1 MTHPKAARSNP
12 RLHTWQIPTHDIPI
26 ALSYDDVLLTPQ
38 RTTVT
43 SRRTVDT
50 STWLSRNVRL
60 NMPIVSANMDT
71 VTESSM
77 GIAMA
82 RQGGIGI
89 IHRFLTVEAQAEE
102 VHKVKRAEAFS
113 SPNPTHLPRT
123 KRWNEHGAPWSA
135 TTSRAG
141 SSGRRGQAGGFLSS
155 RDVRFVRNP
164 DSTVGEVMTPRQ
176 KLITAPADVSLE
188 EASEIFAQHKIQKLP
203 LVRGRRRRGHDR
215 SQGPRDLGDNPH
227 AAKDKRGH
235 LIVGAAIGV
244 MHDALE
250 RSAALVDAG
259 VDVLVVDVAHG
270 HAQSVIDLVRD

>member
-89 IHRFLTVEAQAEE
+89 VHRFLTVEAEAEE
-102 VHKVKRAEAFS
+102 VRKVKRAESFFITQ
-113 SPNPTHLPRT
+113 PYTI
-123 KRWNEHGAPWSA
+123 APDETVERARSA
-135 TTSRAG
+135 MERNDISGLVVVDDAG
-141 SSGRRGQAGGFLSS
+141 RLAGFLSS

-176 KLITAPADVSLE
+176 KLITAPADVSPE

-203 LVRGRRRRGHDR
+203 LV
-215 SQGPRDLGDNPH
+215 
-227 AAKDKRGH
+227 
-235 LIVGAAIGV
+235 
-244 MHDALE
+244 
-250 RSAALVDAG
+250 
-259 VDVLVVDVAHG
+259 
-270 HAQSVIDLVRD
+270 